1 MIDTHSHIYSEEF
14 DDDREVVVERARMA
28 GVKRI
33 LMPSEN
39 LESQAR
45 VDAAACQ
52 FSDICLPMI
61 GLHPENVKEGYSAEL
76 AELRSR
82 LYDTDRYIAIGEI
95 GMDLY
100 WDKTFKLEQQRALDE
115 QAQWAMDLGLPLM
128 LHTREAYPELHEVL
142 SPYKNELT
150 GVFHCFSG
158 TVSEAQEL
166 LSYPG
171 FMLGVGGILTFKK
184 STLAGVLS
192 ENVPLERIVLET
204 DSPYLAPVPMRGKRN
219 ESSFIVHTA
228 ERLAECY
235 DTTFDEIDR
244 ITTENA
250 IKIFGEKIA

>member
-14 DDDREVVVERARMA
+14 DSDRDFVIDRARRA
-28 GVKRI
+28 GIKKI
-33 LMPSEN
+33 LLPSEN

-45 VDAAACQ
+45 VDAAAKLY
-52 FSDICLPMI
+52 SDICLPMT
-61 GLHPENVKEGYSAEL
+61 GLHPENVKQGYAAEL

-82 LYDTDRYIAIGEI
+82 LYDTDSYIAIGEI

-100 WDKTFKLEQQRALDE
+100 WDKTFKLEQQHALDE

-128 LHTREAYPELHEVL
+128 IHTREAYPELHEVL
-142 SPYKNELT
+142 SPYKKELT

-171 FMLGVGGILTFKK
+171 FMLGIGGILTFKK

-192 ENVPLERIVLET
+192 QNVPLGRIVLET

-219 ESSFIVHTA
+219 ESSFLVHTA
-228 ERLAECY
+228 ERLSACY
-235 DTTFDEIDR
+235 DTSLAEIDK

-250 IKIFGEKIA
+250 IKIFGDKIR